1 MNEVIIFN
9 NPEFGQVRTVNVD
22 GEPWFVGKDV
32 ADALGYE
39 NASDALNKHIHK
51 DDKQIIQ
58 KSQITTFDVPNRGMT
73 IINESGLYALIFGS
87 KLASAVRFKRWV
99 TSEVLPSIRKTG
111 SYNATTEQIPYD
123 KYLEA
128 AKLIVECKPKDRNL
142 IMDILRNGGFKIP
155 VVDMFSID
163 SMSVKQK
170 EFTEDF
176 VKFLN
181 DNGYSYKNFSEISG
195 LPKSSIHNY
204 ATGKTVADEKNMK
217 ILKEYGFG
225 KTEIKEQKEGEKKM
239 GRIMTD
245 WEKAIRHELLDRDM
259 NLPDLANAVGI
270 NITYLY
276 DIMSGARKA
285 TEMRQKINDFLG
297 LGGEE

>member
-1 MNEVIIFN
+1 MNGVMIFD
-9 NPEFGQVRTVNVD
+9 NPEFGQMRTVTIG
-22 GEPWFVGKDV
+22 GEPWFVGKDI
-32 ADALGYE
+32 ADALGYAE
-39 NASDALNKHIHK
+39 PRSAVSKRVDEV
-51 DDKQIIQ
+51 DKGVAEMETPSGKQE
-58 KSQITTFDVPNRGMT
+58 MT

-297 LGGEE
+297 LDGEG